1 MDESTKKYII
11 ERTALKRHGEPKD
24 IAKAILF
31 LIRDAEYITGH
42 IVPVDGG
49 RSLNI

>member
-1 MDESTKKYII
+1 MKTPGDSSNRVVRKI
-11 ERTALKRHGEPKD
+11 RVR
-24 IAKAILF
+24 AILF
-31 LIRDAEYITGH
+31 LVRDADYITGH

>member
-1 MDESTKKYII
+1 MDENTKQFII
-11 ERTALKRHGEPKD
+11 ERTALKRHGEPED
-24 IAKAILF
+24 IARAILF
-31 LIRDAEYITGH
+31 LVRDADYITGH